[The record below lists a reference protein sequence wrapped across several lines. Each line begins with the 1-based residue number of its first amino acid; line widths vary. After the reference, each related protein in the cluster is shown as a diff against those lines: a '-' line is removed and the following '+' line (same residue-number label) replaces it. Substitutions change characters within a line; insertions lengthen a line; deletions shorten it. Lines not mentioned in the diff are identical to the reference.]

1 MRDKVRAMSDASQFL
16 DRVRVV
22 LLHTTH
28 PGNIGATARAM
39 KTMGLKHLV
48 LVRPKTF
55 PSEVAVARSSHAD
68 DILEGAVV
76 VDTLQ
81 QAIGD
86 CQFVVGTGDR
96 TRTVPWP
103 LYRPREMA
111 QHARSLPN
119 DQQIAV
125 VFGREDIGMTNDQMM
140 MCNAQVQ
147 IPANPDYS
155 SLNIASAVQVLVYE
169 LRMAALGED
178 AQVPGRRDW
187 DEAPATQAD
196 IERLVEHWQRS
207 YLNAEFLD
215 PNNPKAA
222 MTRIR
227 RLLAR
232 AELDQIEVNILRGML
247 STLDRW
253 VTRARAGD

>member
-1 MRDKVRAMSDASQFL
+1 MSDTSHFL

-22 LLHTTH
+22 MLHTTH

-39 KTMGLKHLV
+39 KTMGLRHLY
-48 LVRPKTF
+48 LVKPKTF
-55 PSEVAVARSSHAD
+55 PSDVAVARSSHAD
-68 DILEGAVV
+68 DILDGAVV
-76 VDTLQ
+76 VETLE

-111 QHARSLPN
+111 EHAVSLPS
-119 DQQIAV
+119 DQQVAV

-147 IPANPDYS
+147 IPANSEYS

-169 LRMAALGED
+169 LRMAALGD
-178 AQVPGRRDW
+178 DGQTAGRRDW
-187 DEAPATQAD
+187 DEAPASQID
-196 IERLVEHWQRS
+196 IERLAEHWQKS

-232 AELDQIEVNILRGML
+232 AELDKIEVNILRGML

-253 VTRARAGD
+253 VTRARAQD

>member
-1 MRDKVRAMSDASQFL
+1 MSTPQSPDEFL

-28 PGNIGATARAM
+28 PGNIGAAARAM
-39 KTMGLKHLV
+39 KTMGLRHLV
-48 LVRPKTF
+48 LVNPKIF
-55 PSEVAVARSSHAD
+55 PSDIAVARSSHAD
-68 DILEGAVV
+68 DILDAAVV
-76 VDTLQ
+76 VETLD

-86 CQFVVGTGDR
+86 CHFVVGTGDR

-111 QHARSLPN
+111 EHARALPST
-119 DQQIAV
+119 QSIAV

-140 MCNAQVQ
+140 QCNAQVQ

-155 SLNIASAVQVLVYE
+155 SLNLGSAVQVLAYE
-169 LRMAALGED
+169 LRMAALGD
-178 AQVPGRRDW
+178 DGQAAGRRDW

-196 IERLVEHWQRS
+196 FERLVAHWQRS

-222 MTRIR
+222 MTRIN

-247 STLDRW
+247 STLDKW
-253 VTRARAGD
+253 VARAKSGD

>member
-1 MRDKVRAMSDASQFL
+1 MSDTAQFL

-39 KTMGLKHLV
+39 KTMGLRHLY
-48 LVRPKTF
+48 LVKPKTF
-55 PSEVAVARSSHAD
+55 PSDVAVARSSHAD
-68 DILEGAVV
+68 DILDGAIVV
-76 VDTLQ
+76 ETLE

-103 LYRPREMA
+103 LFRPREMA
-111 QHARSLPN
+111 LHARSLPS

-140 MCNAQVQ
+140 ACNAQVQ
-147 IPANPDYS
+147 IPANPEYS

-169 LRMAALGED
+169 LRMAALGD
-178 AQVPGRRDW
+178 DGQTPGRRDW
-187 DEAPATQAD
+187 DEAPASAQD
-196 IERLVEHWQRS
+196 IERLADHWQRA
-207 YLNAEFLD
+207 YLDAEFLD

-232 AELDQIEVNILRGML
+232 AELDQVEVNILRGML

-253 VTRARAGD
+253 VKLGRTTD